1 MNKRHFGYTT
11 KFTKTN
17 ALLRAG
23 WWWWWWGSQIQKT
36 KTIWCG
42 HLVMQVHT

>member
-1 MNKRHFGYTT
+1 MNQRHFGT
-11 KFTKTN
+11 KLTKTT

-23 WWWWWWGSQIQKT
+23 WWWWCSQIEKT